1 MADFL
6 LRDIDERVAERI
18 KEMARQRG
26 WPLNDVI
33 LHLVKQALGLS
44 EPDPP
49 PVPGDIARLMGAW
62 DDAEARAFQE
72 AMSAFTGLPDDA
84 PSYWLEEKARRDK
97 AGE

>member
-33 LHLVKQALGLS
+33 LHLIKLALGLS
-44 EPDPP
+44 EPEPP
-49 PVPGDIARLMGAW
+49 PVPGDIARLLGSW
-62 DDAEARAFQE
+62 DDEETRAFNE
-72 AMSAFTGLPDDA
+72 AMQAFSGLPDDA
-84 PSYWLEEKARRDK
+84 PQYLLDPQGKPKTD
-97 AGE
+97 